1 MNEHSHID
9 HSHIDHTSVDRTSVE
24 LPDVTVITGAGG
36 WLGTGLVSAFTATGD
51 RERDGRL
58 RLLVRDHDD
67 EARLLAM
74 TDRGHAAVD
83 IVVGDISRFDTV
95 ERLFDGLTGTVDV
108 IHTAGV
114 IHPASMDEFEQVN
127 HIGTANVLAVA
138 AAGGTRR
145 MVHVSSNS
153 PFGTNPERRDTF
165 RNDEP
170 YHPYLGY
177 GHSKME
183 AELRVTE
190 AAERGLDVVMVRPP
204 WFYGP
209 HQPARQTTFFTL
221 VRTGR
226 FPVFGDG
233 GQRRSMVYIDNLV
246 DGIVRAE
253 LTPTD
258 AGLGWWIADARAYT
272 VAEIVDTVGRAL
284 RDEGFD
290 DVKPNRL
297 RLPELL
303 GDVAERLDG
312 IVQGTGRYVQQL
324 HVLGE
329 MNKTIAVDIAAARRD
344 LGYEPAVELYEGM
357 RRSIPWCLEQGIQL

>member
-1 MNEHSHID
+1 MIEHPG
-9 HSHIDHTSVDRTSVE
+9 T
-24 LPDVTVITGAGG
+24 TVITGAGG
-36 WLGTGLVSAFTATGD
+36 WLGTGLVAAFSGAGD
-51 RERDGRL
+51 RRRTGRL
-58 RLLVRDHDD
+58 RLLVRDRDD
-67 EARLLAM
+67 ETRLLAL
-74 TDRGHAAVD
+74 TDGAGLTVEV
-83 IVVGDISRFDTV
+83 VVGDISRADTID
-95 ERLFDGLTGTVDV
+95 RLFEGVTGSVDV
-108 IHTAGV
+108 LHTAGV
-114 IHPASMDEFEQVN
+114 IHPASMGDFEQVN
-127 HIGTANVLAVA
+127 HVGTANVLAGA
-138 AAGGTRR
+138 TAAGVRR

-177 GHSKME
+177 GRSKME
-183 AELRVTE
+183 AELRVLE
-190 AAERGLDVVMVRPP
+190 AAERGLNVVMVRPP

-246 DGIVRAE
+246 DGLVRAE

-258 AGLGWWIADARAYT
+258 AGLAWWIADARAYT

-284 RDEGFD
+284 RDEGFAN
-290 DVKPNRL
+290 VKPNRL
-297 RLPELL
+297 KLPELA

-312 IVQGTGRYVQQL
+312 ILQKPWPLRP
-324 HVLGE
+324 
-329 MNKTIAVDIAAARRD
+329 AAARARRD
-344 LGYEPAVELYEGM
+344 EQDDRRRHRRRPARPGLRTG
-357 RRSIPWCLEQGIQL
+357 RRVVRRHAPQHPLVHRARHSTVNGIRS

>member
-1 MNEHSHID
+1 MSDLAMIG
-9 HSHIDHTSVDRTSVE
+9 
-24 LPDVTVITGAGG
+24 LPDTTVVTGAGG
-36 WLGTGLVSAFTATGD
+36 WLGTGLVSAFVGD
-51 RERDGRL
+51 GERARSGRV
-58 RLLVRDHDD
+58 RLLVRDPDD
-67 EARLLAM
+67 ERRLAALS
-74 TDRGHAAVD
+74 DRIDV
-83 IVVGDISRFDTV
+83 VVGDIGDPAV
-95 ERLFDGLTGTVDV
+95 VDRLFDGTVGIVDV
-108 IHTAGV
+108 VHTAGV
-114 IHPASMDEFEQVN
+114 IHPGSIDEFDHVN
-127 HIGTANVLAVA
+127 HRGTANVLATA
-138 AAGGTRR
+138 ERAGVRR

-177 GHSKME
+177 GASKMQ
-183 AELRVTE
+183 AELRVLE
-190 AAERGLDVVMVRPP
+190 AADRGLNVVMVRPP

-209 HQPARQTTFFTL
+209 YQPARQTTFFTL

-258 AGLGWWIADARAYT
+258 PGLGWWIADARAYT

-284 RDEGFD
+284 SDEGFD
-290 DVKPNRL
+290 DVKRNRL
-297 RLPELL
+297 RLPEFT
-303 GDVAERLDG
+303 GDIAERLDG
-312 IVQGTGRYVQQL
+312 LLQGSGRYVQQL

-329 MNKTIAVDIAAARRD
+329 MNKTIAVDISAARRD
-344 LGYEPAVELYEGM
+344 LGYEPAVELYDGM
-357 RRSIPWCLEQGIQL
+357 RRSIRWCLDQGIQL

>member
-1 MNEHSHID
+1 MTDGMSPAGPI
-9 HSHIDHTSVDRTSVE
+9 E
-24 LPDVTVITGAGG
+24 LPDTTVITGAGG
-36 WLGTGLVSAFTATGD
+36 WLGTGLVAAFSGD
-51 RERDGRL
+51 GERRRSGRL
-58 RLLVRDHDD
+58 RLLVHDRDD
-67 EARLLAM
+67 EARLLAL
-74 TDRGHAAVD
+74 TEGADVTVEV
-83 IVVGDISRFDTV
+83 VVGDISRRDTID
-95 ERLFDGLTGTVDV
+95 RLFAGLTGTVDV
-108 IHTAGV
+108 VHAAGV
-114 IHPASMDEFEQVN
+114 IHPASIDEFEQVN
-127 HIGTANVLAVA
+127 HVGTVNVLAGA
-138 AAGGTRR
+138 AAGGVRR

-153 PFGTNPERRDTF
+153 PFGTNPERRDSF

-177 GHSKME
+177 GRSKME
-183 AELRVTE
+183 AELRVLE

-258 AGLGWWIADARAYT
+258 AGLAWWIADARPYT

-284 RDEGFD
+284 ARRGLRRREAQPVPPPRVHRRRRRD
-290 DVKPNRL
+290 VSTASCRVP
-297 RLPELL
+297 
-303 GDVAERLDG
+303 AA
-312 IVQGTGRYVQQL
+312 TYQQL

-329 MNKTIAVDIAAARRD
+329 MNKTIAVDIDAARRD
-344 LGYEPAVELYEGM
+344 LGYEPAVELYDGM
-357 RRSIPWCLEQGIQL
+357 RRSIRWCIENGIQL

>member
-1 MNEHSHID
+1 MNGLID
-9 HSHIDHTSVDRTSVE
+9 
-24 LPDVTVITGAGG
+24 LPATTVITGAGG
-36 WLGTGLVSAFTATGD
+36 WLGTGLVAAFAGGG
-51 RERDGRL
+51 ERRRSGAL
-58 RLLVRDHDD
+58 RLLVRDRDD
-67 EARLLAM
+67 EARLHALA
-74 TDRGHAAVD
+74 DGADLDVEV
-83 IVVGDISRFDTV
+83 VVGDISRRDTID
-95 ERLFDGLTGTVDV
+95 RLFAGLTGTVDV
-108 IHTAGV
+108 VHAAGV
-114 IHPASMDEFEQVN
+114 IHPATIDEFEQVN
-127 HIGTANVLAVA
+127 HTGTVNVLAGA
-138 AAGGTRR
+138 AAGGVRR

-153 PFGTNPERRDTF
+153 PFGTNPERRDAF

-177 GHSKME
+177 GRSKME
-183 AELRVTE
+183 AELRVLE

-258 AGLGWWIADARAYT
+258 AGLAWWIADARPYT

-290 DVKPNRL
+290 HVAPARL
-297 RLPELL
+297 RLPEFV

-312 IVQGTGRYVQQL
+312 ILQRRGRYVQQL

-329 MNKTIAVDIAAARRD
+329 MNKTIAVDIDAARRD
-344 LGYEPAVELYEGM
+344 LGYEPAVELYDGM
-357 RRSIPWCLEQGIQL
+357 RRSIRWCIDNGIQL